1 MLQTQSYSISHF
13 INKTTRSSSSP
24 RMSFKL
30 TNKDHRHIARAK
42 TEALKSLML
51 MRHGCV
57 VANGNKVVATGYNS
71 YRTRF
76 GDNFINKSC
85 SCHAEMDALRKV
97 LRYRTKGNGRS
108 SKYHRKVGLYS
119 PKVATGPIT
128 P

>member
-1 MLQTQSYSISHF
+1 
-13 INKTTRSSSSP
+13 
-24 RMSFKL
+24 MSFKL
-30 TNKDHRHIARAK
+30 TNKDHKHIARAK

-57 VANGNKVVATGYNS
+57 VANGNKVVATGYNT

-76 GDNFINKSC
+76 GDHFINKSC